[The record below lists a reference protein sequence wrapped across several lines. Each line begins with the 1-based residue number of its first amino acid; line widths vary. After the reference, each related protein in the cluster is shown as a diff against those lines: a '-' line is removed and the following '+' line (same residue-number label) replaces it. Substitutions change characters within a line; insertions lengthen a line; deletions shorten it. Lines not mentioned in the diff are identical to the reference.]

1 MFRLL
6 QRALLLAA
14 LIAVGGLAA
23 LAWLSVQGDEILRQE
38 LLRQLGAMFPDCD
51 VTIVRAQFDL
61 RGRVRVTSLA
71 LRLPE
76 ETEPAL
82 EIPEL
87 LVTLDRT
94 ALAERQQLL
103 LEEIRIGQ
111 PTIHVTQRGDG
122 RWNWSNLRY
131 VAQAGGGPLPDVVL
145 QHAAVR
151 LQIPESAAGAA
162 QSFTIE
168 DIALTAR
175 PASQR
180 AYTVTG
186 GARSD
191 LTGRVTCQATVPLQ
205 VGAWQGQVTAES
217 IQVDAS
223 MVRLIGRYWPELYAQ
238 WEQGERLLRE
248 KIPGLPADPRP
259 MTARDPGVVCTV
271 QVTLSA
277 AQTDPALPVQY
288 RGAVVL
294 NGGRLTHA
302 ALPYPLRDLKGT
314 IETNGDAIVVRELQG
329 VNGRTTL
336 TINGRADR
344 SGTMNWQIVGND
356 LPLDEATVLRM
367 PPSLQRQI
375 ASLALTGLCRGT
387 VKLSKTPET
396 AWKIEA
402 TGSLSEATVR
412 HERFPYLVQRVTGT
426 GTWINDVVELRGQG
440 MAGESVV
447 TMSGTIHNPGPVGD
461 AVFEIRGDGVPID
474 DAVIR
479 ACPEGIRQAF
489 QQMQFQG
496 MADARFIIMRPP
508 GLNQK
513 YHPQLWAKVKQA
525 RVQYVGFPYE
535 VRNLSGLV
543 TWVGDIV
550 DFQQLSGTHDDAK
563 LTGQGR
569 FLLREG
575 AKQLTLGV
583 EVKNGTLD
591 RALYAAVGDS
601 LRSVW
606 DAFRPQGEFDLTTR
620 VAWVPGAA
628 PRIEIPT
635 CTLRRGEFSL
645 REFPYLFHD
654 VTGEFAYRDEQV
666 TILSCSARHD
676 DTQIRAVG
684 TADCVTPW
692 VVRLTEFHLDDLAP
706 NPAFRRA
713 LFGPLKKVVEA
724 LNPTGLF
731 SAHGPVTLY
740 GPPAGSDVIRA
751 DWDLQTHWVGCGIN
765 AGQRIS
771 DIHGRIDLAGSWD
784 GRATEL
790 AGRLDL
796 DSLAIFGNHQLTRI
810 RGPLQLKDAKLVF
823 GSAVMARPQPADAIG
838 RVPAEERIL
847 GRAFG
852 GDVTFDSLVDLSDEN
867 EPVYTLHAE
876 LNGANLERYAQEHL
890 RGHSNVR
897 GLVNGWLD
905 LNGRTWETA
914 RLEGRGQLQISPA
927 ALYELPVFLQIFQLP
942 QFQPVERSAF
952 RYANFFFRLKNERFL
967 FDSIDLVGNTIGL
980 RGRGSIRFDG
990 ALALDFYSMQPRN
1003 PIAIPGL
1010 REIVG
1015 VVNQMSQGWLAVEVR
1030 GTMSVPVARVVPFPV
1045 FDAAMKEFL
1054 APFERRGAGPQPP
1067 TPTFGPPLRQGEG
1080 DTPPRR

>member
-38 LLRQLGAMFPDCD
+38 LLRQIGAMFPDCE

-76 ETEPAL
+76 EAEPAL
-82 EIPEL
+82 EVPEL
-87 LVTLDRT
+87 LVTLDRQ

-103 LEEIRIGQ
+103 LEEIKITQ
-111 PTIHVTQRGDG
+111 PTVRVSQRADG

-131 VAQAGGGPLPDVVL
+131 VAHNGGGLLPDVVL
-145 QHAAVR
+145 QHAKIQLQVAATAQNDPLAVT
-151 LQIPESAAGAA
+151 LEELSV
-162 QSFTIE
+162 
-168 DIALTAR
+168 TAR

-180 AYTVTG
+180 AYTVQG
-186 GARSD
+186 NARSE

-205 VGAWQGQVTAES
+205 AGAWQGQIDAQT
-217 IQVDAS
+217 IQIDAS
-223 MVRLIGRYWPELYAQ
+223 TVRLIGRYWPEFYTH
-238 WEQGERLLRE
+238 WEAGERQLRE
-248 KIPGLPADPRP
+248 KLPGIPIDPRP
-259 MTARDPGVVCTV
+259 VTVRDPGLVCTV
-271 QVTLSA
+271 QASLSV
-277 AQTDPALPVQY
+277 AQSDPSNPVQL

-294 NGGRLTHA
+294 LGGRLSHP

-314 IETNGDAIVVRELQG
+314 IETDGDSLVVRDLQA

-336 TINGRADR
+336 AINGRVDR
-344 SGTMNWQIVGND
+344 RGTMNWQIVGKD
-356 LPLDEATVLRM
+356 LPIDEATVARL
-367 PPSLQRQI
+367 PVSLQRQVY
-375 ASLALTGLCRGT
+375 ALSLSGLCHGT
-387 VKLSKTPET
+387 VKLWKTADTP
-396 AWKIEA
+396 WKIEA
-402 TGSLSEATVR
+402 SGGLSDGTIQ
-412 HERFPYLVQRVTGT
+412 HERFPYLVQRASGT
-426 GTWINDVVELRGQG
+426 ATWIDDVVEMSGQG
-440 MAGESVV
+440 MAGETPV
-447 TMSGTIHNPGPVGD
+447 TMKGTIHHPGPVGD
-461 AVFEIRGDGVPID
+461 AVFEFRADAAPID
-474 DAVIR
+474 AALIR
-479 ACPEGIRQAF
+479 ACPKEVRIALE
-489 QQMQFQG
+489 QMQFQG
-496 MADARFIIMRPP
+496 TADARLILMRPP
-508 GLNQK
+508 GLDQK
-513 YHPQLWAKVKQA
+513 YQPQLWARVKNG

-535 VRNLSGLV
+535 IRNLSGLV
-543 TWVGDIV
+543 TWVGDVV
-550 DFQQLSGTHDDAK
+550 DFQQLSGTHDGTK
-563 LTGQGR
+563 LTGQAR

-575 AKQLTLGV
+575 AKQLTLSTV
-583 EVKNGTLD
+583 AKNGTLD
-591 RALYAAVGDS
+591 RALYAAIGDS

-606 DAFRPQGEFDLTTR
+606 DTFRPQGEFDLTANVT
-620 VAWVPGAA
+620 WTPGAA
-628 PRIEIPT
+628 PRIEIPN

-645 REFPYLFHD
+645 REFPFLFHD
-654 VTGEFAYRDEQV
+654 VSGEFAYRDEEV
-666 TILSCSARHD
+666 TILSCSGRHD

-684 TADCVTPW
+684 TADCHFPW

-751 DWDLQTHWVGCGIN
+751 AWDLQTHWVGCGIN

-771 DIHGRIDLAGSWD
+771 DIHGRIDLAGNWD
-784 GRATEL
+784 GKTTEL

-810 RGPLQLKDAKLVF
+810 RGPFQLKEAVLVF
-823 GSAVMARPQPADAIG
+823 GSAVMAQPQPPEAIR

-852 GDVTFDSLVDLSDEN
+852 GETTFDALVDLRDEN
-867 EPVYTLHAE
+867 VPVYWVHTE
-876 LNGANLERYAQEHL
+876 LNGGNLERYAQEHL

-905 LNGRTWETA
+905 LQGRTWDSA
-914 RLEGRGQLQISPA
+914 RVEGRGQLQISPA

-952 RYANFFFRLKNERFL
+952 RYANFFFQLKNERFL

-990 ALALDFYSMQPRN
+990 ALALDFYTMQPRN

-1015 VVNQMSQGWLAVEVR
+1015 VVNQMSQGWMAVEVR
-1030 GTMSVPVARVVPFPV
+1030 GTMSVPTARVVPFPV

-1054 APFERRGAGPQPP
+1054 APFDRRGPGPAPP
-1067 TPTFGPPLRQGEG
+1067 AATFGPPLRQGEG
-1080 DTPPRR
+1080 ETPPRR